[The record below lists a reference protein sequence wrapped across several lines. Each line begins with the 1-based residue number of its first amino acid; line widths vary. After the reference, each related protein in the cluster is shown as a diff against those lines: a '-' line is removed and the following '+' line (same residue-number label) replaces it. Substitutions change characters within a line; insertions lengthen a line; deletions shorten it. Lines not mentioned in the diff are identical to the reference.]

1 MISDPRPQGL
11 LEGLEAHFPASRFTG
26 IVAPYTPFE
35 TGRDHTFLLDGLE
48 GEPNA
53 IHDKGAVGIGFY
65 ASDIPTSISR
75 VYEGIEPLG
84 HAMEITSARGNI
96 VSTLDGKNAAQQLL
110 RLVAPKEA
118 GKEQNMS
125 REQVRELSSHVKK
138 EDEFLVGIF
147 VDNATKGN
155 DPLDTHAEP
164 TLLARVSAGHPMRG
178 TIGIETD
185 VELQPTGP
193 ARYLLQFFRRKTDA
207 TSSLVPPAAAK
218 VPDGSVRYVF
228 LTVTGDSA
236 HVAPDPAVENA
247 RTMDCGAVQIADAF
261 MAASE
266 QGWFTRSPSNR
277 APALMNRTQTCT
289 VPLSR
294 AIFVRYP

>member
-11 LEGLEAHFPASRFTG
+11 LEGLETHFPASRFTG

-53 IHDKGAVGIGFY
+53 IHDKGALGIAFY
-65 ASDIPTSISR
+65 GSEMPSSISR
-75 VYEGIEPLG
+75 VYEGVEPLG
-84 HAMEITSARGNI
+84 HVMEITSALGNI

-110 RLVAPKEA
+110 RLVAPKQA
-118 GKEQNMS
+118 AREQNMT

-147 VDNATKGN
+147 VDNALKAN
-155 DPLDTHAEP
+155 DPVHAHAEP

-185 VELQPTGP
+185 VELQPAGP
-193 ARYLLQFFRRKTDA
+193 ARYLLQFFRRKTDS
-207 TSSLVPPAAAK
+207 TSSLVPLAAAK
-218 VPDGSVRYVF
+218 VPDGCVRYVF
-228 LTVTGDSA
+228 LTVPGAGA
-236 HVAPDPAVENA
+236 HVAPDPAAENA

-266 QGWFTRSPSNR
+266 QGWLARSPSDR
-277 APALMNRTQTCT
+277 AHALMNRTQTCT